1 MVNWIRSGPAMEIEE
16 EVVQKWEKRG
26 LLCTSLWTVNV
37 HKDHVPSGCDNGL
50 KGHDVGLDL
59 HQF

>member
-1 MVNWIRSGPAMEIEE
+1 MEIEE

-37 HKDHVPSGCDNGL
+37 HEDHVPSGCDNGL